1 MESRISVDENGCFF
15 LYPEQMSTKNP
26 TSGFPVVFFFRND
39 PKQPEKT
46 TESEANIF
54 FRLLP
59 GNREKRFHA
68 REARRIVK
76 KQE

>member
-15 LYPEQMSTKNP
+15 LYPEQMSTENP
-26 TSGFPVVFFFRND
+26 HSGVSVVFFFRND

-46 TESEANIF
+46 TESEANSF

-59 GNREKRFHA
+59 ENRAKRFQA
-68 REARRIVK
+68 REVHRIVK